1 MKTKRFN
8 FRVSDTLD
16 ALIRKKAADAG
27 MSITD
32 YIILCAIDKKVINYD
47 GLRELTTQVKK
58 LGSNVNQLLILSRQG
73 RINTVSLSE
82 TQDELKRIY
91 ESLSSVLSRR

>member
-8 FRVSDTLD
+8 FRVTDTMD

-47 GLRELTTQVKK
+47 GLLDLTTQVKK
-58 LGSNVNQLLILSRQG
+58 LGNNVNQLLILSRQG
-73 RINTVSLSE
+73 RISTVNLTA
-82 TQDELKRIY
+82 TQEELKRIY
-91 ESLSSVLSRR
+91 ELLSAELGRG

>member
-8 FRVSDTLD
+8 FRVSDTMD

-58 LGSNVNQLLILSRQG
+58 LGNNVNQLLILSRQG

>member
-8 FRVSDTLD
+8 FRVSDTMD